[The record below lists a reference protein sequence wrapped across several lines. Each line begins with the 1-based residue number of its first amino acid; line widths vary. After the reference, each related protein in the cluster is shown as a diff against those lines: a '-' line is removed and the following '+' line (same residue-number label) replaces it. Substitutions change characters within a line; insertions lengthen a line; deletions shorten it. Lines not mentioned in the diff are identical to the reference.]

1 MSGATVPPYVRLAN
15 EIAAQF
21 PHKAP
26 AEAAVTIANHLR
38 TVWDPRMKKAL
49 VDYLEAGGDELV
61 PAAALAA
68 ERLRPGVK

>member
-1 MSGATVPPYVRLAN
+1 MQTVPPYVRLVN

-21 PHKAP
+21 PHKPP

-49 VDYLEAGGDELV
+49 IEYWEAGGDELV

-68 ERLRPGVK
+68 KELRLRVKL

>member
-1 MSGATVPPYVRLAN
+1 MRTVPPYVRLVN

-21 PHKAP
+21 PHKPP

-49 VDYLEAGGDELV
+49 VEYWEAGGDELV

-68 ERLRPGVK
+68 EELRLRVR